1 MKKILLALSAFL
13 FVACN
18 TGSPYSAELLSSAGE
33 VVSSDMSSAF
43 LPGSFSECASSAEIE
58 ASSSESSSSAEISS
72 SSSFLDFWADI
83 PYEDN
88 FLVDDRD
95 GSIYRSID
103 FPVLKKIWMV
113 DNLNYAA
120 EGSSVESSP
129 NVDDYCYLWRT
140 DDEIPCI
147 LSGRLYSLTDTLD
160 PCPPKWHLPTS
171 KEWNELIGYM
181 FRDHQITLKT
191 LEIPAFEYADFLF
204 GIPNLYD
211 VSYILHFWAAPEND
225 SLDALVASFTPNYV
239 WLESMPRTDKYRIRC
254 VQDYSDAK

>member
-1 MKKILLALSAFL
+1 MKKTLLALSAFL

-18 TGSPYSAELLSSAGE
+18 TGSPYSAEPLSSAGE
-33 VVSSDMSSAF
+33 VISSDMSSNF
-43 LPGSFSECASSAEIE
+43 LPGASSECACSVEV
-58 ASSSESSSSAEISS
+58 ESSSSAEISS

-83 PYEDN
+83 SYEDN

-140 DDEIPCI
+140 EEEIPCI

-181 FRDHQITLKT
+181 FRDRRMTLKT

-211 VSYILHFWAAPEND
+211 VSYMLHFWTAPEND

-239 WLESMPRTDKYRIRC
+239 SLESKPITDKYRIRC